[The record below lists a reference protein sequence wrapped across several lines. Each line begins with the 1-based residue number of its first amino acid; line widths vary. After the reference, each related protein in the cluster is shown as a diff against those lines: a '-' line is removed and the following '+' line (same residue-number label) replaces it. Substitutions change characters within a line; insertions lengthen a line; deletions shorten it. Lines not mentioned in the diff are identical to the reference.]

1 MELKDLNL
9 KTTEFMANGNKYII
23 SDKISIE
30 RYMEYQKLVPLL
42 AFGTNFE
49 EMFQQLKRAYTNLNS
64 RDGKIADAAVI
75 IHNLLTSI
83 GNVEQSS
90 RVHPA
95 LKMAALFINR
105 DNENPAVYN
114 EEQMNEKI
122 KDWTVEGFN
131 ISDFFTLALNS
142 ISGFRQAFLEFTK
155 KEQELM

>member
-1 MELKDLNL
+1 MELKTLNL
-9 KTTEFMANGNKYII
+9 KTTEFVANGNKYII

-49 EMFQQLKRAYTNLNS
+49 EMFQQLKKAYMHLN
-64 RDGKIADAAVI
+64 KQNFADSAVI
-75 IHNLLTSI
+75 IHNILSSV
-83 GNVEQSS
+83 GNVEQAS

-105 DNENPAVYN
+105 NNEDIAIYN
-114 EEQMNEKI
+114 EEIINEKI

-142 ISGFRQAFLEFTK
+142 ISGFRQAYLEFTK
-155 KEQELM
+155 KEQEVM